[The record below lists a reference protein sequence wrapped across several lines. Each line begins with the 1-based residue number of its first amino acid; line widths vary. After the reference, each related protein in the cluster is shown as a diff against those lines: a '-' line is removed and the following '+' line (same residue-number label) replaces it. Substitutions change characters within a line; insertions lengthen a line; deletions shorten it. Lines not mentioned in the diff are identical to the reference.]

1 MFLQPERKG
10 KWGGARLQ
18 EHSLS
23 APPDRFGLIAGFRLA
38 VFRAVQENRPV
49 ETPCLASDVISL
61 DFIKLWGEM
70 PNALA
75 MRMSSMLSRQTCLA
89 LAHCGSYLGLFVFAM
104 GSWIELVADDVVN
117 A

>member
-10 KWGGARLQ
+10 NRGGARLQ

-23 APPDRFGLIAGFRLA
+23 APPDRFGLIEALRLA

-61 DFIKLWGEM
+61 DFVH
-70 PNALA
+70 PV
-75 MRMSSMLSRQTCLA
+75 SMTGLGWIGFLSCS
-89 LAHCGSYLGLFVFAM
+89 G
-104 GSWIELVADDVVN
+104 
-117 A
+117 